1 MTLVLQISYFDTAF
15 QGILKI
21 SAGKLW
27 IKAKS
32 LVSIKLGGMVLNLE
46 KKIERLTLLIRL
58 DGELDM
64 HTASALRQAIDSEI
78 EKRGIRTVI
87 LNLQGV
93 RFVDSSGLGVILGRY
108 KKLLPVGGKLKIT
121 NVPPHIYKIMELSG
135 LPKIISF
142 YVDEAH
148 AYEEGRG
155 A

>member
-1 MTLVLQISYFDTAF
+1 M
-15 QGILKI
+15 
-21 SAGKLW
+21 
-27 IKAKS
+27 
-32 LVSIKLGGMVLNLE
+32 NLE
-46 KKIERLTLLIRL
+46 KKIERLTLLLRIE
-58 DGELDM
+58 GELDM
-64 HTASALRQAIDSEI
+64 HTASTLRHAIDTEI

-93 RFVDSSGLGVILGRY
+93 QFVDSSGLGVILGRY
-108 KKLLPVGGKLKIT
+108 KKLLPLGGKLKIT

-142 YVDEAH
+142 YIDEAQ

>member
-1 MTLVLQISYFDTAF
+1 
-15 QGILKI
+15 
-21 SAGKLW
+21 
-27 IKAKS
+27 
-32 LVSIKLGGMVLNLE
+32 MVLNLE
-46 KKIERLTLLIRL
+46 KKIERLTLLLRL

-64 HTASALRQAIDSEI
+64 HTASMVRQAIDLEI

-87 LNLQGV
+87 LNLQNV

-108 KKLLPVGGKLKIT
+108 KKLLPLGGKLKIT

-135 LPKIISF
+135 LPKIINF

>member
-1 MTLVLQISYFDTAF
+1 
-15 QGILKI
+15 
-21 SAGKLW
+21 
-27 IKAKS
+27 
-32 LVSIKLGGMVLNLE
+32 MVLNLG
-46 KKIERLTLLIRL
+46 KKIERLTLLLRL

-64 HTASALRQAIDSEI
+64 HTASMVRQAIDLEI

-87 LNLQGV
+87 LNLQDV
-93 RFVDSSGLGVILGRY
+93 RFVDSSGLGVIIGRY
-108 KKLLPVGGKLKIT
+108 KKLLPLGGKLKIT
-121 NVPPHIYKIMELSG
+121 YVPPHIYKIMELSG

>member
-1 MTLVLQISYFDTAF
+1 
-15 QGILKI
+15 
-21 SAGKLW
+21 
-27 IKAKS
+27 
-32 LVSIKLGGMVLNLE
+32 MVLKLE
-46 KKIERLTLLIRL
+46 KKIERLTLLLRL

-64 HTASALRQAIDSEI
+64 HTAAMVRQAIDLDI

-87 LNLQGV
+87 LNLQDV
-93 RFVDSSGLGVILGRY
+93 RFVDSSGLGVIIGRY
-108 KKLLPVGGKLKIT
+108 KKLLPLGGKLKIT

-142 YVDEAH
+142 YLDEAH

>member
-1 MTLVLQISYFDTAF
+1 M
-15 QGILKI
+15 K
-21 SAGKLW
+21 
-27 IKAKS
+27 
-32 LVSIKLGGMVLNLE
+32 LE
-46 KKIERLTLLIRL
+46 KKIERLTLLLRL

-64 HTASALRQAIDSEI
+64 HTASVVRQAIDLEI

-87 LNLQGV
+87 LNLQDV
-93 RFVDSSGLGVILGRY
+93 QFVDSSGLGVIIGRY
-108 KKLLPVGGKLKIT
+108 KKLLPLGGKLKIT
-121 NVPPHIYKIMELSG
+121 NVPPHIFKIMELSG

>member
-1 MTLVLQISYFDTAF
+1 
-15 QGILKI
+15 
-21 SAGKLW
+21 
-27 IKAKS
+27 
-32 LVSIKLGGMVLNLE
+32 MVLKLE
-46 KKIERLTLLIRL
+46 KKIERLTLLLRL

-64 HTASALRQAIDSEI
+64 HTASLVRQAIDLEI

-87 LNLQGV
+87 LNLQDV
-93 RFVDSSGLGVILGRY
+93 QFVDSSGLGVIIGRY
-108 KKLLPVGGKLKIT
+108 KKLLPLGGKLKIT

>member
-1 MTLVLQISYFDTAF
+1 M
-15 QGILKI
+15 
-21 SAGKLW
+21 
-27 IKAKS
+27 
-32 LVSIKLGGMVLNLE
+32 NLE
-46 KKIERLTLLIRL
+46 KKIERLTLILRL
-58 DGELDM
+58 NGELDM
-64 HTASALRQAIDSEI
+64 HTASMVRQAIDIEI

-87 LNLQGV
+87 LNLEEV

-108 KKLLPVGGKLKIT
+108 KKLLPLGGKLKIS

-142 YVDEAH
+142 YQDEAH

>member
-1 MTLVLQISYFDTAF
+1 LNKVSNFDTAF
-15 QGILKI
+15 QGIPKI
-21 SAGKLW
+21 QAGKLW
-27 IKAKS
+27 IAAKL
-32 LVSIKLGGMVLNLE
+32 LVLLKLGGMVLNLE
-46 KKIERLTLLIRL
+46 KKIERLTLLLRL

-64 HTASALRQAIDSEI
+64 HTASILRQAIDSEI

-87 LNLQGV
+87 LNLQDV
-93 RFVDSSGLGVILGRY
+93 QFVDSSGLGVILGRY
-108 KKLLPVGGKLKIT
+108 KKLLPLGGKLKIT

-142 YVDEAH
+142 YIDEAH